1 MHSHIRAGFII
12 AAAASL
18 MSSAALAQQAQL
30 QPGYAMGTTATATKW
45 MTQEAAGQ
53 WRTSKMIGLNVFNNS
68 NEKIGDIAELIID
81 RSGKLEAVV
90 VGVGGFLGLGEH
102 DVAVPY
108 SQISWIYQPVA
119 SSSTSTTPTAS
130 GAASPASRNESS
142 PALDP
147 AERVRAERALQDDA
161 TIVAN
166 RNASYPNHAV
176 LNMTKDQLKAAPA
189 FKFSR

>member
-18 MSSAALAQQAQL
+18 MSSAALAQEAQL
-30 QPGYAMGTTATATKW
+30 QPSYAMGTTATTTKW

-68 NEKIGDIAELIID
+68 NEKIGSVSELIVD

-108 SQISWIYQPVA
+108 SQINWRYQPVA
-119 SSSTSTTPTAS
+119 SSSTSTTPTTS

-147 AERVRAERALQDDA
+147 AERVRAERALQDHA

-176 LNMTKDQLKAAPA
+176 LNMTKDQLKAEPA